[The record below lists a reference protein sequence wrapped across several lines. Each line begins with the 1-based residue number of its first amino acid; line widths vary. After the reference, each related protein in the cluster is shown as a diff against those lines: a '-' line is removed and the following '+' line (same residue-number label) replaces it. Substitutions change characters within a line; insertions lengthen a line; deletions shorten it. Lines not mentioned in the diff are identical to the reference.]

1 MGKKYYRDKK
11 KRMTTAGAIDAGK
24 GKVRPHHR
32 EAIKKMDK
40 RGLKKGEDSDT
51 WTHRKKQ
58 AELSRVPKTPNK
70 YQTEPKK
77 VAETGNSETYEW
89 FEDNG
94 HADHVQLRR
103 TSVTKQEER
112 LPALFGGGVGNKKYK
127 ENWDDIFGKKKRGVN
142 VEGGIKKFKKTYK

>member
-1 MGKKYYRDKK
+1 MGKHHYHDKK
-11 KRMTTAGAIDAGK
+11 KRLTKSGAVDAGK

-32 EAIKKMDK
+32 KAARNMDK
-40 RGLKKGEDSDT
+40 RGLKKGHDADT
-51 WTHRKKQ
+51 WKHRRKQ
-58 AELSRVPKTPNK
+58 AEISRVHQTPNK
-70 YQTEPKK
+70 YQTEAKK

-94 HADHVQLRR
+94 HSDHIQLRR

-112 LPALFGGGVGNKKYK
+112 LPATFGATSSKKYQ
-127 ENWDDIFGKKKRGVN
+127 ENYDDIFGKKDRGVN